1 MRENEPDSC
10 FIFLVGTKNDLL
22 VSIFYLVLNFYICHT
37 FYIQY
42 LTCTCSYKPS
52 EERQRTEKDAIRIA
66 TEMHA
71 EFWAVSAKT
80 GKTKSSYLPLVAA
93 QHMKKIMNTGHP
105 RQVKSHC
112 KNLFIFLNYFQGK
125 TFRGFSSGWQL

>member
-10 FIFLVGTKNDLL
+10 FIFLAGAKSDLL
-22 VSIFYLVLNFYICHT
+22 VSILYVIYVYFADFHIHSVVLVPNCLVL
-37 FYIQY
+37 
-42 LTCTCSYKPS
+42 KPL

-80 GKTKSSYLPLVAA
+80 GKTKSSRLCC
-93 QHMKKIMNTGHP
+93 MI
-105 RQVKSHC
+105 R
-112 KNLFIFLNYFQGK
+112 
-125 TFRGFSSGWQL
+125 

>member
-22 VSIFYLVLNFYICHT
+22 VSIFYIIFKCRFLHIYFILSVPNCVVL
-37 FYIQY
+37 
-42 LTCTCSYKPS
+42 KPS
-52 EERQRTEKDAIRIA
+52 EERQRTEKDAIKIA

-80 GKTKSSYLPLVAA
+80 GITKRSHSSVVAICYIKKT
-93 QHMKKIMNTGHP
+93 
-105 RQVKSHC
+105 
-112 KNLFIFLNYFQGK
+112 
-125 TFRGFSSGWQL
+125 

>member
-10 FIFLVGTKNDLL
+10 YIFLVGAKSDLL
-22 VSIFYLVLNFYICHT
+22 VSILYVMYAYFAHFHIHCFLLVPKCLVL
-37 FYIQY
+37 
-42 LTCTCSYKPS
+42 KPL

-80 GKTKSSYLPLVAA
+80 GKTKSSHLCCVI
-93 QHMKKIMNTGHP
+93 H
-105 RQVKSHC
+105 
-112 KNLFIFLNYFQGK
+112 
-125 TFRGFSSGWQL
+125 